1 MSIDAHLT
9 RALGC
14 AQHIFTASARKIAP
28 IDREVAMPFDGY
40 ARITPDDLDALV
52 AYLRSLQSVK

>member
-1 MSIDAHLT
+1 
-9 RALGC
+9 
-14 AQHIFTASARKIAP
+14 
-28 IDREVAMPFDGY
+28 MPFDGY